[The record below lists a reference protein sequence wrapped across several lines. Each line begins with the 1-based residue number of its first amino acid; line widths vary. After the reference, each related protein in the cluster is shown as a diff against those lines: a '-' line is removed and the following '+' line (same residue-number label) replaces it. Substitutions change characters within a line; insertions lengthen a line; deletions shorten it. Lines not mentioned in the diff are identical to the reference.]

1 MSTADEIKKLNDLLK
16 DRVIT
21 QEEFDLQKEKLLN
34 SSTTTSTTDWL
45 TLFLLTF
52 FVGVLGVHRFYVGK
66 IGTGFLMLLTLGG
79 LGVWF
84 LVDLIL
90 VVTGQFT
97 NKDGEKR
104 KAQEFISQINEMPYN
119 DPNSK
124 IDNIMWGFWNVK
136 SNSMFI
142 DEFKRTLLDLGLEQ
156 N

>member
-1 MSTADEIKKLNDLLK
+1 MSTADDIKKLNDLLK

-97 NKDGEKR
+97 NKDGEK
-104 KAQEFISQINEMPYN
+104 IP
-119 DPNSK
+119 
-124 IDNIMWGFWNVK
+124 
-136 SNSMFI
+136 
-142 DEFKRTLLDLGLEQ
+142 RT
-156 N
+156 

>member
-16 DRVIT
+16 ERVIT

-79 LGVWF
+79 LGLWF

-97 NKDGEKR
+97 NKDG
-104 KAQEFISQINEMPYN
+104 Q
-119 DPNSK
+119 K
-124 IDNIMWGFWNVK
+124 IP
-136 SNSMFI
+136 
-142 DEFKRTLLDLGLEQ
+142 RT
-156 N
+156 

>member
-45 TLFLLTF
+45 ALFLLTF

-97 NKDGEKR
+97 NKEG
-104 KAQEFISQINEMPYN
+104 Q
-119 DPNSK
+119 K
-124 IDNIMWGFWNVK
+124 IP
-136 SNSMFI
+136 
-142 DEFKRTLLDLGLEQ
+142 RT
-156 N
+156 

>member
-34 SSTTTSTTDWL
+34 SSITTSTTDWL

-97 NKDGEKR
+97 NKYGEK
-104 KAQEFISQINEMPYN
+104 IP
-119 DPNSK
+119 
-124 IDNIMWGFWNVK
+124 
-136 SNSMFI
+136 
-142 DEFKRTLLDLGLEQ
+142 RT
-156 N
+156 

>member
-66 IGTGFLMLLTLGG
+66 IGTGFLMLLPLGG

-97 NKDGEKR
+97 NKDG
-104 KAQEFISQINEMPYN
+104 Q
-119 DPNSK
+119 K
-124 IDNIMWGFWNVK
+124 IP
-136 SNSMFI
+136 
-142 DEFKRTLLDLGLEQ
+142 RT
-156 N
+156 

>member
-21 QEEFDLQKEKLLN
+21 QEEFDLQKEKLLS

-97 NKDGEKR
+97 NKDG
-104 KAQEFISQINEMPYN
+104 Q
-119 DPNSK
+119 K
-124 IDNIMWGFWNVK
+124 IP
-136 SNSMFI
+136 
-142 DEFKRTLLDLGLEQ
+142 RT
-156 N
+156 

>member
-16 DRVIT
+16 ERVIT

-52 FVGVLGVHRFYVGK
+52 FVGVLGVHRFYIGK

-97 NKDGEKR
+97 NKDG
-104 KAQEFISQINEMPYN
+104 Q
-119 DPNSK
+119 K
-124 IDNIMWGFWNVK
+124 IP
-136 SNSMFI
+136 
-142 DEFKRTLLDLGLEQ
+142 RT
-156 N
+156 

>member
-45 TLFLLTF
+45 TLFLLTL

-97 NKDGEKR
+97 NKDG
-104 KAQEFISQINEMPYN
+104 Q
-119 DPNSK
+119 K
-124 IDNIMWGFWNVK
+124 IP
-136 SNSMFI
+136 
-142 DEFKRTLLDLGLEQ
+142 RT
-156 N
+156 

>member
-1 MSTADEIKKLNDLLK
+1 MSTADEIKKLNVLLK

-21 QEEFDLQKEKLLN
+21 QEEFDSQKEKLLN

-97 NKDGEKR
+97 NKDGEK
-104 KAQEFISQINEMPYN
+104 IP
-119 DPNSK
+119 
-124 IDNIMWGFWNVK
+124 
-136 SNSMFI
+136 
-142 DEFKRTLLDLGLEQ
+142 RT
-156 N
+156 

>member
-16 DRVIT
+16 ERVIS

-34 SSTTTSTTDWL
+34 SSTTTSSTDWL

-97 NKDGEKR
+97 NKDG
-104 KAQEFISQINEMPYN
+104 Q
-119 DPNSK
+119 K
-124 IDNIMWGFWNVK
+124 IP
-136 SNSMFI
+136 
-142 DEFKRTLLDLGLEQ
+142 RT
-156 N
+156 

>member
-16 DRVIT
+16 ERVIT
-21 QEEFDLQKEKLLN
+21 QEEFDLQKEKLLD

-97 NKDGEKR
+97 NKDG
-104 KAQEFISQINEMPYN
+104 Q
-119 DPNSK
+119 K
-124 IDNIMWGFWNVK
+124 IP
-136 SNSMFI
+136 
-142 DEFKRTLLDLGLEQ
+142 RT
-156 N
+156 

>member
-16 DRVIT
+16 ERVIT

-97 NKDGEKR
+97 NKDG
-104 KAQEFISQINEMPYN
+104 Q
-119 DPNSK
+119 K
-124 IDNIMWGFWNVK
+124 IP
-136 SNSMFI
+136 
-142 DEFKRTLLDLGLEQ
+142 RP
-156 N
+156 

>member
-16 DRVIT
+16 ERVIT

-66 IGTGFLMLLTLGG
+66 IGTGFLMLLTLGV

-97 NKDGEKR
+97 NKDGEK
-104 KAQEFISQINEMPYN
+104 IP
-119 DPNSK
+119 
-124 IDNIMWGFWNVK
+124 
-136 SNSMFI
+136 
-142 DEFKRTLLDLGLEQ
+142 RT
-156 N
+156 